1 MSYEDNSNYNSNNNT
16 RGKKQY
22 GKLVEPNKS
31 RVQTTFKKET
41 PVSNSADNFSMSFED
56 KFRSNEASVM
66 EDMKQGE
73 AMVLGSKVNYEEMD
87 KS

>member
-1 MSYEDNSNYNSNNNT
+1 MSYEDTGNYNTNT

-22 GKLVEPNKS
+22 GKLVEPNKP
-31 RVQTTFKKET
+31 RVQTMFKKET
-41 PVSNSADNFSMSFED
+41 PVSNNTNSLSMSFED
-56 KFRSNEASVM
+56 KLRSNDASIM